1 MVTKRKICVVTGT
14 RAEYGLLYWLMK
26 EIQNDEEFEL
36 QIIATGMHLSP
47 EFGLTYQTIE
57 QDGFTIN
64 EKVEMLL
71 SSDTPVGIAKSM
83 GIGTIGFAEAIDR
96 LSPDLIIVLGDRYEI
111 LSVVQAALIAKVP
124 VAHIAGG
131 DTTEGAVDEQIRH
144 SVTKMSHLHFVTNE
158 QAKDRVTQMGENPAH
173 IYNVGSPGIDQIK
186 RLKLLSKEEFE
197 ASIGFKLRKRN
208 LLVTFHPVTLDTQSP
223 SDQFEELLKALD
235 NLGNEVGIIFTK
247 PNSDTYG
254 RVLNQMIDEY
264 VQERSNTVA
273 YTSLGQLRYLSAIQY
288 VDAVV
293 GNSSSG
299 LYEVPSFSKPTVN
312 IGDRQKGRLQAT
324 SVINCNTTEIDI
336 EKAIVQAFDKDCS
349 NTVNPYGDGNSS
361 NRILNILKEHKDYKL
376 LIQKHFF
383 KVDG

>member
-47 EFGLTYQTIE
+47 EFGLTFQTIE
-57 QDGFTIN
+57 QDGFKIN

-83 GIGTIGFAEAIDR
+83 GLGTIGFADAIER

-131 DTTEGAVDEQIRH
+131 DITEGAVDEQIRH

-158 QAKDRVTQMGENPAH
+158 QAKNRVKQMGENPDH
-173 IYNVGSPGIDQIK
+173 VYNVGSPGIDQIK
-186 RLKLLSKEEFE
+186 RLELLSKEEFE

-208 LLVTFHPVTLDTQSP
+208 LLVTFHPVTLDIQSP

-336 EKAIVQAFDKDCS
+336 EKAIVRAFDKDCS
-349 NTVNPYGDGNSS
+349 DTVNPYGDGNSS
-361 NRILNILKEHKDYKL
+361 NRILNILKEHKDYKQ